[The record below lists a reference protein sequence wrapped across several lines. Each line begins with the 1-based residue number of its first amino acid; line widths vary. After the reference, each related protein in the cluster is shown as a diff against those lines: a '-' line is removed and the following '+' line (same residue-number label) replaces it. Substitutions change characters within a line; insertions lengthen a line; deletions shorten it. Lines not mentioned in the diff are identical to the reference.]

1 MPLAFR
7 TGLLTDFIFYTALF
21 IDLSTAAFAAAVYL
35 RIINTEKNH
44 RLSSCHQIKNSP
56 LKTISVPRL
65 ELSNALLLARLMHFA
80 HSALNLE
87 CHCWMDSAITLVW
100 LSQLPSL
107 ENLCR
112 QSCFGCAITPS
123 VWSFVASYFDAHQSY
138 ELRISWSRSQSFRDT
153 CFMIRPFMAS
163 SSRVLAELMP
173 SNVSFEQ
180 RSNPPYV
187 PCTPNW
193 DFVSRY
199 SLWPKLLR
207 TTAYLYRFL
216 NRLWLFKNPQ
226 ANIAILL
233 PEKIQNAKRYW
244 LKIMQSIMFPDEIAA
259 LIHKRL
265 IPKNSPLF
273 LNSYMENLFVFENDS
288 IEVASQERREIPS
301 SYIRIRC

>member
-7 TGLLTDFIFYTALF
+7 TGLLTDLIFYTALF
-21 IDLSTAAFAAAVYL
+21 MDLSTAAFAAAVYL

-56 LKTISVPRL
+56 LKTISVPPL
-65 ELSNALLLARLMHFA
+65 ELSNALLLASLMHFA

-87 CHCWMDSAITLVW
+87 CHCWMDSAITLAW

-153 CFMIRPFMAS
+153 CFMVRPFMAS

-173 SNVSFEQ
+173 SDTLQCFFRTTLKPSICTLYTQLGFCVALFFVGKIATNYRLSVSF
-180 RSNPPYV
+180 SKS
-187 PCTPNW
+187 TMT
-193 DFVSRY
+193 
-199 SLWPKLLR
+199 L
-207 TTAYLYRFL
+207 
-216 NRLWLFKNPQ
+216 
-226 ANIAILL
+226 
-233 PEKIQNAKRYW
+233 
-244 LKIMQSIMFPDEIAA
+244 
-259 LIHKRL
+259 
-265 IPKNSPLF
+265 
-273 LNSYMENLFVFENDS
+273 
-288 IEVASQERREIPS
+288 
-301 SYIRIRC
+301 